1 MSIEPDYVRLM
12 EKVSSILH
20 MKHQSCKFT
29 SLPSH
34 MYIHTHT
41 HTHTHTHQ
49 LLLVYAPLLLPW
61 VAAVSI
67 SAPSTQHSPYRHYHL
82 PIAITILYAHIHLED
97 SWLPETDWQLLVSER
112 LWCVWV
118 PHLLHFIALGLQWL
132 LRLTVRGTLEA
143 VHCIVRGRP
152 PWRVSCA
159 LVVVAMATLFVC
171 SSVSLLLMT
180 VAYALNVSIRT
191 LWTAC
196 SAHMRTCGA
205 TCGQS

>member
-1 MSIEPDYVRLM
+1 
-12 EKVSSILH
+12 

-29 SLPSH
+29 PSLP
-34 MYIHTHT
+34 TCT

-67 SAPSTQHSPYRHYHL
+67 SAPGTHSSYRHYHL
-82 PIAITILYAHIHLED
+82 PIAITILYAHIHLKN
-97 SWLPETDWQLLVSER
+97 SWLPETDWQLLVSEG
-112 LWCVWV
+112 LWCVWI

-152 PWRVSCA
+152 PWGVSCA
-159 LVVVAMATLFVC
+159 LIVVAMATLFVC
-171 SSVSLLLMT
+171 SSVSLLFMT
-180 VAYALNVSIRT
+180 VAYALNVSTRT

-205 TCGQS
+205 T